1 LVSFLTGWRRAV
13 HQRGVHVHKP
23 EAFTA
28 GDTAGQAGHQNAGMH
43 RRALL
48 TLPALLPALL
58 PTLAAAASPATRP
71 ELIALEQ
78 RVQGRLGFFA
88 LDTGSGR
95 TWAHRADERFAMAST
110 FKLLLAARVAEGVD
124 RGRWRW
130 DDTVPLQAAD
140 RVPHAP
146 AFDRLLPHG
155 RATLAALV
163 QGILVESDNP
173 CANLLLRR
181 CCETPAGLTAWLRAQ
196 GDDVTRLD
204 RWETE
209 LNENL
214 PGDPRDTSTPRAFA
228 RSLQHLLLGPGLTRA
243 SQARLWADMQ
253 ASTTGLARLHA
264 GVPAG
269 WRVLDKTGT
278 GSRGAVNDV
287 GLVFPPGG
295 RPPWVVVALQSGS
308 VASTAALS
316 GVAAEALRQLV
327 GAWS

>member
-1 LVSFLTGWRRAV
+1 M
-13 HQRGVHVHKP
+13 HQRGVRVHKP

-28 GDTAGQAGHQNAGMH
+28 GHIGGRAGHQNAGMH

-48 TLPALLPALL
+48 TLPALLP
-58 PTLAAAASPATRP
+58 TLAAAASPGTRP
-71 ELIALEQ
+71 ELIALEE
-78 RVQGRLGFFA
+78 RVQGRLGFYA
-88 LDTGSGR
+88 LDTGTGR
-95 TWAHRADERFAMAST
+95 SWAHRADERFAMAST

-130 DDTVPLQAAD
+130 DETVPLQAAD

-243 SQARLWADMQ
+243 GQARLWADMQ
-253 ASTTGLARLHA
+253 ASTTGLARLRA

-269 WRVLDKTGT
+269 WRVLEKTGT

-287 GLVFPPGG
+287 GLVMPSGG
-295 RPPWVVVALQSGS
+295 RAPWVVVALQSGS
-308 VASTAALS
+308 AAGTEALS
-316 GVAAEALRQLV
+316 GVIAEALARLV
-327 GAWS
+327 SGWAR